1 MCFLF
6 YLFLFINNQST
17 LKFFSPHEI
26 PDPFNISIVK
36 LKFIDEMKLSNAGI
50 DNMRKRY
57 PLIILPDE
65 GYEQKL

>member
-36 LKFIDEMKLSNAGI
+36 LKFIDETIKCRYRQHAKKIPI
-50 DNMRKRY
+50 DNPARWGK
-57 PLIILPDE
+57 
-65 GYEQKL
+65 